1 MLSESAPARQSG
13 SAGAARAFGDETGTL
28 YNGRA
33 AVEGCER
40 ERAERS
46 GATKTMG
53 IFSRF
58 NRVLKSNLNNMLDK
72 AEDPAKL
79 IDQTI
84 IEMGSELK
92 NARKELVQTLGAAKR
107 LDKKKAELDEEVA
120 KWEDKAV
127 LALKAGDEELAREA
141 LKMKMRVVRQA
152 EDAGRQAAEQEKAA
166 RQMQD
171 TLEEIE
177 RKLEDLK
184 ARKSTLAAK
193 VRRAREEPGSE
204 DIGGAG
210 GAFGDL
216 QRLTGRIDQLEA
228 EVEAHDVIDDPE
240 TRDVEARFRELEKKA
255 GKTKVDDELEALKR
269 RLED

>member
-1 MLSESAPARQSG
+1 
-13 SAGAARAFGDETGTL
+13 
-28 YNGRA
+28 
-33 AVEGCER
+33 
-40 ERAERS
+40 
-46 GATKTMG
+46 MG

-58 NRVLKSNLNNMLDK
+58 NRVLKSNLNSMLDK

-84 IEMGSELK
+84 LEMGAELK

-107 LDKKKAELDEEVA
+107 LDKKKAELEQEVA

-141 LKMKMRVVRQA
+141 LKMKMRVSRQA
-152 EDAGRQAAEQEKAA
+152 EDVARQAAEQEKAA

-193 VRRAREEPGSE
+193 VRRAREAPGE
-204 DIGGAG
+204 DLGGAG

-216 QRLTGRIDQLEA
+216 QRLSSRIDQLEA

-240 TRDVEARFRELEKKA
+240 ARDIEARFRELEKKA
-255 GKTKVDDELEALKR
+255 GKTRIEDELEALKR

>member
-1 MLSESAPARQSG
+1 
-13 SAGAARAFGDETGTL
+13 
-28 YNGRA
+28 
-33 AVEGCER
+33 
-40 ERAERS
+40 
-46 GATKTMG
+46 MG
-53 IFSRF
+53 IFTRF
-58 NRVLKSNLNNMLDK
+58 NRVLKSNLNSMMDK

-79 IDQTI
+79 INQTI
-84 IEMGSELK
+84 TEMEAELK
-92 NARKELVQTLGAAKR
+92 NAKKELVQTLGNAKR
-107 LDKKKAELDEEVA
+107 LDKKKAELEEEVH

-141 LKMKMRVVRQA
+141 LKMKMKVVRQA
-152 EDAGRQAAEQEKAA
+152 EDAGRQAAESDKAA

-177 RKLEDLK
+177 RKVEDLK
-184 ARKSTLAAK
+184 ARKGTLAAK
-193 VRRAREEPGSE
+193 VRRAREAPGE
-204 DIGGAG
+204 EGALATGG

-216 QRLTGRIDQLEA
+216 QRLTGRIDQLES

-269 RLED
+269 RLEE